1 MLQFTP
7 GLPFLHV
14 PGPSPPG
21 MGDWF
26 VVVYAAPLTAQAG
39 RTPLSAMANRIA
51 VASSGRSTSARTRGS
66 PVLIILLCPF
76 SSAGSAVTL
85 VQTATRGQSAR
96 DFRLVVLRFQ

>member
-1 MLQFTP
+1 MLQLTP

-21 MGDWF
+21 VGDWF

-51 VASSGRSTSARTRGS
+51 VASSGKSTSARMRGS
-66 PVLIILLCPF
+66 PVLIISLCPF
-76 SSAGSAVTL
+76 SSGRDRRIRPSKL
-85 VQTATRGQSAR
+85 PRRGNR
-96 DFRLVVLRFQ
+96 RETFV